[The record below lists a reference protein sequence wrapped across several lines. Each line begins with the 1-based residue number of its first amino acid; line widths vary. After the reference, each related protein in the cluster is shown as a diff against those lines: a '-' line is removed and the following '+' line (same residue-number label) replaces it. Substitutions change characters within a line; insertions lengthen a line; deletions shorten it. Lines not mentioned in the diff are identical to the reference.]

1 MMYWNGDGAQWWM
14 FVPMILLAVPLW
26 IAVAIALVAVCRP
39 ERVKDIRPGGPTRLS
54 PEALLAERFASGE
67 LDESEY
73 LRRLA
78 VLHPVPGAPADLDRR
93 AQQ

>member
-26 IAVAIALVAVCRP
+26 IAVAIALVAV
-39 ERVKDIRPGGPTRLS
+39 
-54 PEALLAERFASGE
+54 
-67 LDESEY
+67 
-73 LRRLA
+73 
-78 VLHPVPGAPADLDRR
+78 LHPVPGAPADLDRR